1 MHNNLPVFIL
11 FFCFMWIMCWS
22 GQCVNKSTGDRQA
35 DRSEQSHCCA
45 ELHTY
50 LAQPQGNTSTCFLCM
65 GVLSYDLL
73 FNFRT
78 LHPVIWLICLFD
90 LFLYSYTYSHHV
102 HYHTFFSS
110 LYTLC
115 LSYHQHHTLY
125 TIHTYTISYIHYY
138 TIFIHIPL
146 VCRPGGRIAPGG
158 WRPSRGLC
166 FEGLF
171 TRNRGGA
178 EQEGASVWGLG
189 GVNYYTLVF
198 WVV

>member
-1 MHNNLPVFIL
+1 
-11 FFCFMWIMCWS
+11 MCWS

-35 DRSEQSHCCA
+35 DRSEQSHCGA
-45 ELHTY
+45 ELHTH

-65 GVLSYDLL
+65 GVLSYNLL

-125 TIHTYTISYIHYY
+125 TIHTYTIHYTLY
-138 TIFIHIPL
+138 TIHTYTTSLQAWRQDCSGRLTPKPWPMLRRTFYEESRRCWTRRCLSLRAGRRKLLHTCVLSCVIRALYCLLFPL
-146 VCRPGGRIAPGG
+146 
-158 WRPSRGLC
+158 
-166 FEGLF
+166 
-171 TRNRGGA
+171 
-178 EQEGASVWGLG
+178 
-189 GVNYYTLVF
+189 
-198 WVV
+198 